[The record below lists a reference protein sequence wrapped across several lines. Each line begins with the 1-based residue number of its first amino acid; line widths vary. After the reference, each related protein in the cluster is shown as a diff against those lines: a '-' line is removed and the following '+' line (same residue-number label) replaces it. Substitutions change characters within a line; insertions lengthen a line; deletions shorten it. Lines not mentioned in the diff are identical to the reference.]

1 MMIQGTAMKWYVC
14 YDDEPQK
21 RLVRLPGLSSLAR
34 HKGLRHMHEGEEGS
48 RIVTIGLQQVLD
60 VHEGGAFLQRL
71 AGQVVDVLAAG
82 LEAQVK
88 ALDVR
93 SQVELLLV
101 VGTVRPDA
109 QVEGSEVAELRQFDK
124 IALNPGET
132 RTVTLQLPVSDL
144 AFVGYDGRWR
154 LEQGDFLLTIGSL
167 STQVTCDQTFIWEGL
182 K

>member
-1 MMIQGTAMKWYVC
+1 MLTCTLFLLYNIPQSTTLTAKIGKIPEIIKTYIRKYTLFNKNVNDNTGTPMKWYVC

-21 RLVRLPGLSSLAR
+21 RLVRLLGLSSLAR
-34 HKGLRHMHEGEEGS
+34 HVGLRHMHEGEEGS

-101 VGTVRPDA
+101 GTVRPDA
-109 QVEGSEVAELRQFDK
+109 QVEGSEVAVCVSS
-124 IALNPGET
+124 T
-132 RTVTLQLPVSDL
+132 R
-144 AFVGYDGRWR
+144 
-154 LEQGDFLLTIGSL
+154 
-167 STQVTCDQTFIWEGL
+167 
-182 K
+182 